1 MTNPTMAS
9 GRGWSRPSNINAY
22 AQGSPY
28 GQYHG
33 NGPFFANAN
42 SEMYHENFDPS
53 MNGLSQSMAGMV
65 LQGVDY
71 AGIQKQNFAGNANG
85 AANQAGVPSSQ
96 ASSRLFYPFLNGNH
110 MYSNVNGSQNAYP
123 QYLAGYGL
131 NAAHSGQLQQAP
143 FSNLPNNTPCT
154 PNGAAWLL
162 APQLPQEVPEL
173 AAPRRTSLSSNE
185 ADSPQ
190 TPMFNNFL
198 GMGGYQSQTL
208 GPNQQS
214 SDLGIAGGP
223 DSPWQIAKQRTGEAY
238 WTNFEAWTTMAPAI
252 PLAIPAIDSPGG
264 GRGSLEQ
271 IMHNPNATTNV
282 YVRGLHPETT
292 DEMLLDYGKRFGDV
306 DSAKS
311 IIDTATG
318 FCKGFGFI
326 KYHNYNDAENC
337 IRGFYYRKYEA
348 KFARVG
354 HNERLKTLA
363 NPNNT
368 NLYLSNLP
376 KNMNEADLQAIFK
389 SKHPEFTIVNH
400 KVLKDENGLSRGVGF
415 ARWALPFSLFETPEI
430 CHQIIEEFSGMLL
443 NEAKNLRLQIR
454 YADTDEQKEFK
465 AKTAKS
471 RQFKSTEYTRGVR
484 LLQQHGQ
491 FYGYQSPTG
500 VSFGSPLQ
508 SSMPASNAMWMSP
521 SPISPTYPWPSQYVP
536 SQRMM
541 NGPNTLINPVP
552 PQARASARVKIESP
566 SATATAKRSST
577 TLVNSPT
584 DSEAEEV
591 VPVSKLDFAVP
602 PKEETYSSPTKSKL

>member
-28 GQYHG
+28 GPYHATG
-33 NGPFFANAN
+33 HFFANAN
-42 SEMYHENFDPS
+42 PEMYNENFDPS
-53 MNGLSQSMAGMV
+53 VNGLSQSMAGMM

-71 AGIQKQNFAGNANG
+71 AAIQKQNVAVNANG
-85 AANQAGVPSSQ
+85 ATNLAGIPSSQ
-96 ASSRLFYPFLNGNH
+96 ASSRMFYPFLNGTS
-110 MYSNVNGSQNAYP
+110 MYSNVNGNQGAYP
-123 QYLAGYGL
+123 QYLAGYGF
-131 NAAHSGQLQQAP
+131 NAAHSGPLQQAP
-143 FSNLPNNTPCT
+143 FSSLSNNTPST
-154 PNGAAWLL
+154 PNGPAWML

-190 TPMFNNFL
+190 TPMFNNFM

-208 GPNQQS
+208 GSNQQA

-223 DSPWQIAKQRTGEAY
+223 DSPWQIAKQRNGEAY

-271 IMHNPNATTNV
+271 IMHNPNSTTNV

-326 KYHNYNDAENC
+326 KYHNFEEAENC

-363 NPNNT
+363 NPHNT

-389 SKHPEFTIVNH
+389 SKHPEYTIVNH

-415 ARWALPFSLFETPEI
+415 ARFETPEI

-443 NEAKNLRLQIR
+443 DEAKNLRLQIR

-500 VSFGSPLQ
+500 
-508 SSMPASNAMWMSP
+508 
-521 SPISPTYPWPSQYVP
+521 SQYVP
-536 SQRMM
+536 SQPMV

-566 SATATAKRSST
+566 SVAATAKRSST

-591 VPVSKLDFAVP
+591 APISKLDFAVP
-602 PKEETYSSPTKSKL
+602 PKEETYISPTKSKL